1 MKIAVT
7 GATGLIGV
15 AVVAVLAARGH
26 AAIRLGR
33 GPGDDVAVD
42 LGSRKALSLPACDA
56 LIHCAGVTDE
66 EVRADSAAALVRAG
80 GGTERLIA
88 AVRAAGARRIVYI
101 SSAHVYGPLS
111 GHIDETLPAN
121 PLSDYALAHYVAE
134 QVLRRD
140 ALRHDLALRVLR
152 PCAVFGPLADPMRFR
167 RWSLIPFA
175 FPKAIAE
182 TGTIRISGTGRD
194 RRNFVG
200 SDVVAMLAA
209 DFVAAD
215 ASGVSVLN
223 PIGMADM
230 SVAAF
235 AELCARI
242 GREQLNRNCRVEI
255 AGTGPESGAP
265 LEYRSVAGGAR
276 DGQALESH
284 VAALIRQCA
293 QVGANA

>member
-7 GATGLIGV
+7 GATGLIGA
-15 AVVAVLAARGH
+15 AVVAALAARGH
-26 AAIRLGR
+26 AVARLGR
-33 GPGDDVAVD
+33 GAENDVAVD
-42 LGSRKALSLPACDA
+42 LGSCNVLSLPACDA

-66 EVRADSAAALVRAG
+66 EVKADSAAALVRAG
-80 GGTERLIA
+80 IGTERLVA
-88 AVRAAGARRIVYI
+88 AARAAGARRVAYI

-111 GHIDETLPAN
+111 GHIDETLPPN

-134 QVLRRD
+134 QVLRRNAMRHD
-140 ALRHDLALRVLR
+140 FALRILR
-152 PCAVFGPLADPMRFR
+152 PCAVFGPLADPKHFR

-175 FPKAIAE
+175 FPKAITE

-209 DFVAAD
+209 DFVAGD

-223 PIGMADM
+223 PIGIADM
-230 SVAAF
+230 SVAGF

-255 AGTGPESGAP
+255 AGTGPDHGAP

-276 DGQALESH
+276 DGQTLESH
-284 VAALIRQCA
+284 VAAMIRQCA